1 MPEEGGMGLPHQ
13 FGPDV
18 GQKGRGKN
26 GAVIEKME
34 SVFLAVAECT
44 CVCVYWVLAL
54 GTQLSSG

>member
-1 MPEEGGMGLPHQ
+1 MGLPHQ